1 MTKSMS
7 DHCIKETDKQN
18 PDDTL
23 LLLIIKARKAD
34 IMKKYSSEKLLQH
47 TKTFYKNNTLS
58 PALFATQIKLNMDQQ
73 ELSR

>member
-7 DHCIKETDKQN
+7 DHCIEETDKQN
-18 PDDTL
+18 PDDT
-23 LLLIIKARKAD
+23 LLIIKARKAD

-47 TKTFYKNNTLS
+47 TKTLYKNNTLS